1 MELQQII
8 SQNVSNIER
17 QSSNNNALF
26 SNTQSALN
34 NNDKSS
40 FKEQL
45 NDEIKQVENKKESK
59 KIKENQQDRGDK
71 EQYMETDGKLKK
83 DLKKET
89 KIVENTDNSNPEDK
103 PGTNKNSNQQESP
116 LEENVVVLDRVSNDM
131 PGENRPLLTGTEL
144 PLANTLTQLLNPVS
158 PESIVLTD
166 DIVST
171 PNIEPQ
177 SAVSLEISRQQ
188 TVDIVQQKITNS
200 IRENTPAIL
209 TDSQNAKP
217 FNAPLNL
224 NVNLADKVQIQDT
237 GFNKLMSEMP
247 STEVIMQTTRLQQ
260 VPLITAASNGVVT
273 AQNIAVNPLLEAGSV
288 STTAISGKVLS
299 SAIAVNVQNQNWS
312 QQMTQQV
319 SYMVKGGVQQAE
331 IKLNPAN
338 LGPMEIKLALQDDQA
353 SVQFVTQHAVVRD
366 ALDSAIPK
374 LKEMLEQQG
383 LNLSDVDVSTQS
395 EQQGREQ
402 NDSNAKID
410 TNTLSENSDDIE
422 LSQESMIKADVSSG
436 VSIFA

>member
-247 STEVIMQTTRLQQ
+247 STEVITQTTRLQQ

-312 QQMTQQV
+312 QQMMQQV

>member
-1 MELQQII
+1 MLYL
-8 SQNVSNIER
+8 V
-17 QSSNNNALF
+17 
-26 SNTQSALN
+26 
-34 NNDKSS
+34 
-40 FKEQL
+40 
-45 NDEIKQVENKKESK
+45 K